1 MNRCTMK
8 VILDM
13 KKELRKR
20 DSSRII
26 TNPCPVCNGSGRIVV
41 GYGVVCT
48 EIVEKVE
55 KCPECKGNGFLE
67 KIEA

>member
-1 MNRCTMK
+1 
-8 VILDM
+8 M
-13 KKELRKR
+13 KKELRER
-20 DSSRII
+20 DSSSIMI
-26 TNPCPVCNGSGRIVV
+26 NPCPVCNGSGRIIA

-55 KCPECKGNGFLE
+55 KCPECKGKGFLE